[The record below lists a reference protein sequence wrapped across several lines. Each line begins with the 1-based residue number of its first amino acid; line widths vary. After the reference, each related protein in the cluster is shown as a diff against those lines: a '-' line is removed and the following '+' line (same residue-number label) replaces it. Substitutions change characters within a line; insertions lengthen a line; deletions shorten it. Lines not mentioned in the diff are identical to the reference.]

1 MKIKNIIVL
10 LSAFIIASCNEDD
23 MQLTE
28 QQRELIGQAVNFDA
42 SMADLF
48 SSRATYRHDGSFN
61 ENDQLTI
68 FRQYISAN
76 NVNEFD
82 SKSEESRVYVYA
94 PMTSGSISLGAEWK
108 AKNGD
113 SLIWENDKTVRFR
126 AWGRSNL
133 ADLLKNSSK
142 SNYYPDFTIS
152 SWKGSYGPT
161 VTIPLKM
168 RHLACR
174 IGISQKSGN
183 ELVSAEICTSASD
196 YTDSEGTTAAEKAA
210 AVQAVYE
217 LMCMPAGVNMTN
229 ETLYSIT
236 QEAFNSENT
245 DYKNIHESEGIV
257 AFNTQTAE
265 YIKNKVTH
273 PKFTSNIDGR
283 LYLISIPY
291 QFSNNPSNKERT
303 ITLPGFTKFRIYLKD
318 VNNGDHSNTPGVEG
332 DCHYLTLADV
342 SDDFKN
348 GLTLEA
354 GKSYL
359 FSVGYQ
365 YNKFTVTLVDNLSWT
380 EQDIEANNVSDETK
394 TSSRGSY
401 DWFQKGME
409 NSFQNN
415 TFTPVFTLNTKQD
428 FLEFIQIV
436 NGTTGSTKNGITDK
450 GEKENKK
457 WYVTN
462 EGGEASEEEVP
473 YLVNNEVEGNHIL
486 YKHFIPQTSTVE
498 AYSYLDCLDAA
509 FSFYRSDL
517 TSNNHFKVVLGAD
530 IDLEDEEIE
539 AIGNSATH
547 PFSGFFDGAGHVIKN
562 INVKGGYLFG
572 NIKGGAI
579 TNLRLESVHTTSLAN
594 SITAGPEK
602 FGAYIAGIS
611 LKAPTTSAIANSI
624 TGNSYVVGCIHEG
637 TATQAMVNSADNL
650 FMYGCMETGKG
661 ITAGALLG
669 GYAGISK
676 FFAPQIE
683 NVTFNR
689 FMCNYYD
696 IEKSPSA
703 HAVSTITDDYLPQQ
717 YIRGAKS
724 HVLKAKNDNLLSDK
738 LYYNKLTALQKQEFY
753 GIAPWKAMNYAIY
766 QYNATKGLAD
776 AVKCNMHFSVGSTGY
791 QHLYPQLSKGVPTEE
806 SNWNVTKQNN

>member
-10 LSAFIIASCNEDD
+10 LSAFIITSCNEDD
-23 MQLTE
+23 LQLTD

-42 SMADLF
+42 SMADVF
-48 SSRATYRHDGSFN
+48 STRTTYNHDGSFN

-68 FRQYISAN
+68 YRQYISSN
-76 NVNEFD
+76 NAKEFD
-82 SKSEESRVYVYA
+82 AESEISCVYVYA
-94 PMTSGSISLGAEWK
+94 PTVSGSISLGAEWK

-161 VTIPLKM
+161 VTIPLQM

-217 LMCMPAGVNMTN
+217 LMCMPAGVNMTD

-236 QEAFNSENT
+236 QEAFNSDNT

-265 YIKNKVTH
+265 YIKNEVTR

-291 QFSNNPSNKERT
+291 QFSNNPSNEERT

-342 SDDFKN
+342 SDDLKN

-354 GKSYL
+354 GKSYI

-457 WYVTN
+457 WYL
-462 EGGEASEEEVP
+462 SDDEETEVP
-473 YLVNNEVEGNHIL
+473 YLINDEQEGDHIL
-486 YKHFIPQTSTVE
+486 YKHFVPQTSTVE

-539 AIGNSATH
+539 AIGNSSAH
-547 PFSGFFDGAGHVIKN
+547 PFSGFFDGAGHVIRN
-562 INVKGGYLFG
+562 INVKGGALFG
-572 NIKGGAI
+572 YIKGGAV
-579 TNLRLESVHTTSLAN
+579 TNLRMESVHTTSLAN

-611 LKAPTTSAIANSI
+611 LKAPSTSAIAQSI

-650 FMYGCMETGKG
+650 FMFGCMETGKG

-669 GYAGISK
+669 AYSGTSK
-676 FFAPQIE
+676 FFAPQVDE
-683 NVTFNR
+683 VKFNR

-703 HAVSTITDDYLPQQ
+703 HAVSTITDDYQPQQ

-724 HVLKAKNDNLLSDK
+724 HVLKAKTDNLLSDK

-766 QYNATKGLAD
+766 QYNAIKGLPD
-776 AVKCNMHFSVGSTGY
+776 AAKCNMHYSVSSTGY

-806 SNWNVTKQNN
+806 NNWDVTQQNN

>member
-1 MKIKNIIVL
+1 MNIKNIIVL
-10 LSAFIIASCNEDD
+10 FAALVIASCNEDD
-23 MQLTE
+23 MHLTD
-28 QQRELIGQAVNFDA
+28 QQQELIGHAVNFDA
-42 SMADLF
+42 SMADIF
-48 SSRATYRHDGSFN
+48 SRTTYRHDGSFN
-61 ENDQLTI
+61 DNDQLTI
-68 FRQYISAN
+68 YRQYISD
-76 NVNEFD
+76 D
-82 SKSEESRVYVYA
+82 SKTFDEESEVSRMYAYV
-94 PMTSGSISLGAEWK
+94 PTVSGSISLGAEWK
-108 AKNGD
+108 ALNGD

-133 ADLLKNSSK
+133 ADLLKNSNK
-142 SNYYPDFTIS
+142 NNFYPDFTIS

-161 VTIPLKM
+161 VSIPLQM

-174 IGISQKSGN
+174 IGIAQKAGN
-183 ELVSAEICTSASD
+183 ELVSAEICTSPSD
-196 YTDSEGTTAAEKAA
+196 YTDSEDMTAAEKAA
-210 AVQAVYE
+210 AVQAAYE
-217 LMCMPAGVNMTN
+217 LMCMPAGVNMTD

-236 QEAFNSENT
+236 KEAFNSENT
-245 DYKNIHESEGIV
+245 DYKNIHQSEDTV
-257 AFNTQTAE
+257 AFNTQTSD
-265 YIKNKVTH
+265 YIKNDVMR

-283 LYLISIPY
+283 LYLLSVPY

-318 VNNGDHSNTPGVEG
+318 VNNGDHSHTPGVEG
-332 DCHYLTLADV
+332 NCHYLTLADV
-342 SDDFKN
+342 SDELKD

-354 GKSYL
+354 GKSYI

-365 YNKFTVTLVDNLSWT
+365 YNKFTVTLVDNMSWS
-380 EQDIEANNVSDETK
+380 EQDIEANNVSNETK

-401 DWFQKGME
+401 NWFQKGME

-457 WYVTN
+457 WYFTDN
-462 EGGEASEEEVP
+462 DEEVP
-473 YLVNNEVEGNHIL
+473 YLTNNEQEGEHIL
-486 YKHFIPQTSTVE
+486 YKHFVPQTSTVE

-517 TSNNHFKVVLGAD
+517 TSNNHFKIVLGAD

-539 AIGNSATH
+539 AIGNSATN

-562 INVKGGYLFG
+562 INVKGGALFA
-572 NIKGGAI
+572 NIKGGAV
-579 TNLRLESVHTTSLAN
+579 TNLRLESVHTTSLAGN
-594 SITAGPEK
+594 ITAGPEK

-611 LKAPTTSAIANSI
+611 LKAPTTNAIANSI

-637 TATQAMVNSADNL
+637 TATAAMVKSADNL
-650 FMYGCMETGKG
+650 IMYACMETGKG
-661 ITAGALLG
+661 ITGGALLG
-669 GYAGISK
+669 GYSGISK
-676 FFAPQIE
+676 FFAPQE
-683 NVTFNR
+683 GEVKFNR

-696 IEKSPSA
+696 IEKSPSTN
-703 HAVSTITDDYLPQQ
+703 AVSTITDAYQPQQ

-724 HVLKAKNDNLLSDK
+724 HVLKAKTDNLLSNK
-738 LYYNKLTALQKQEFY
+738 TYYNKLSALQKQEFY

-766 QYNATKGLAD
+766 QYNATKGLAE
-776 AVKCNMHFSVGSTGY
+776 ALKCNMHYSVGSTGY
-791 QHLYPQLSKGVPTEE
+791 QHLYPQLSTGVPTEE
-806 SNWNVTKQNN
+806 TNWDVTKQNN

>member
-23 MQLTE
+23 MQLTD

-42 SMADLF
+42 SMADVF
-48 SSRATYRHDGSFN
+48 STRTTYNHDGSFN

-68 FRQYISAN
+68 YRQYISSN
-76 NVNEFD
+76 NAKEFD
-82 SKSEESRVYVYA
+82 AESEISRVYVYA
-94 PMTSGSISLGAEWK
+94 PTVSGSISLGAEWK

-161 VTIPLKM
+161 VTIPFKM

-217 LMCMPAGVNMTN
+217 LMCMPAGVNMTD

-265 YIKNKVTH
+265 YIKNEVTR

-291 QFSNNPSNKERT
+291 QFSYNPSNEERT

-342 SDDFKN
+342 SDDLKN

-354 GKSYL
+354 GKSYI

-365 YNKFTVTLVDNLSWT
+365 YNKFTVTLVDNLST
-380 EQDIEANNVSDETK
+380 L
-394 TSSRGSY
+394 
-401 DWFQKGME
+401 
-409 NSFQNN
+409 
-415 TFTPVFTLNTKQD
+415 VFASC
-428 FLEFIQIV
+428 FI
-436 NGTTGSTKNGITDK
+436 
-450 GEKENKK
+450 
-457 WYVTN
+457 
-462 EGGEASEEEVP
+462 
-473 YLVNNEVEGNHIL
+473 
-486 YKHFIPQTSTVE
+486 
-498 AYSYLDCLDAA
+498 
-509 FSFYRSDL
+509 
-517 TSNNHFKVVLGAD
+517 
-530 IDLEDEEIE
+530 
-539 AIGNSATH
+539 
-547 PFSGFFDGAGHVIKN
+547 
-562 INVKGGYLFG
+562 
-572 NIKGGAI
+572 
-579 TNLRLESVHTTSLAN
+579 
-594 SITAGPEK
+594 
-602 FGAYIAGIS
+602 
-611 LKAPTTSAIANSI
+611 
-624 TGNSYVVGCIHEG
+624 
-637 TATQAMVNSADNL
+637 
-650 FMYGCMETGKG
+650 
-661 ITAGALLG
+661 
-669 GYAGISK
+669 
-676 FFAPQIE
+676 
-683 NVTFNR
+683 
-689 FMCNYYD
+689 
-696 IEKSPSA
+696 
-703 HAVSTITDDYLPQQ
+703 
-717 YIRGAKS
+717 
-724 HVLKAKNDNLLSDK
+724 
-738 LYYNKLTALQKQEFY
+738 
-753 GIAPWKAMNYAIY
+753 
-766 QYNATKGLAD
+766 
-776 AVKCNMHFSVGSTGY
+776 
-791 QHLYPQLSKGVPTEE
+791 
-806 SNWNVTKQNN
+806 